1 MKEEDI
7 VREIAL
13 KCENGQLQKCINLL
27 LILGTCNPKTIA
39 YLAIQLGP

>member
-27 LILGTCNPKTIA
+27 LILGNLKTLA
-39 YLAIQLGP
+39 YLAVQLGP